1 MEINIKSLG
10 DLDKAITK
18 VIYNWET
25 FYLKFDIQFK
35 KKEKMN
41 RPLNIFQAKEIGK
54 ESWELFTNIWF
65 DGNKEK
71 LIFTQKTHNG
81 TKTFEIDEFEFDKKI
96 SIVVTTSNIYVD
108 DKSQN
113 YINPDARFNDQRV
126 DNKLKSKSLQVT
138 IAVSYTELFTVT
150 NFKLTNRPMENSRGF
165 YYV

>member
-25 FYLKFDIQFK
+25 LYLKFDIQFK
-35 KKEKMN
+35 KKEKMY

-81 TKTFEIDEFEFDKKI
+81 TKTFEIGEFELDKKI
-96 SIVVTTSNIYVD
+96 SIHVTTSNIYVD
-108 DKSQN
+108 DMTHN
-113 YINPDARFNDQRV
+113 YNNPDPKWGSDKV
-126 DNKLKSKSLQVT
+126 ENKLKSKSLQIT
-138 IAVSYTELFTVT
+138 IDDSYTQLFTVT
-150 NFKLTNRPMENSRGF
+150 DFKLTNRPLKEFLRGH
-165 YYV
+165 Y